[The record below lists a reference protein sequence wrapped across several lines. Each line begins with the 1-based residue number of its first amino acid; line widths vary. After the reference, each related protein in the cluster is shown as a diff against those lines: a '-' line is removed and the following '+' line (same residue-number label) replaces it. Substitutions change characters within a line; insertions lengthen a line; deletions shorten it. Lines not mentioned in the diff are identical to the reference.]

1 MLEEVMEEADRKASS
16 ETETAGTAKVTE
28 NTVSIVHK
36 WFQSD
41 DERQKMVQYAYS
53 LWWLDFVKLIEC
65 ENGNRNPNAKSNT
78 NDYWIC
84 QLNYAYNKKFI
95 NSEDYKDVY
104 KQLDYCY
111 NKYTYNPNLWYW
123 PNRKIKGKLCK
134 DYVTD
139 RFILNDI

>member
-1 MLEEVMEEADRKASS
+1 MIEEAMDEAERMAAS
-16 ETETAGTAKVTE
+16 ETETAGTAKVIE

-36 WFQSD
+36 WFSSD

-65 ENGNRNPNAKSNT
+65 ENGNWNPKAISST
-78 NDYWIC
+78 NDYGIC
-84 QLNYAYNKKFI
+84 QLNYAYNEKFI
-95 NSEDYKDVY
+95 LSEDYKDVY

-111 NKYTYNPNLWYW
+111 NKYTYNPNLRYW
-123 PNRKIKGKLCK
+123 PNRVIKGKKCK

-139 RFILNDI
+139 RFIIN